1 MVGLV
6 TLVIILVGSVTST
19 CLRSSLG
26 DMRTYSAP
34 ILPISS
40 GGWPGHNST
49 TRGLSATAFFS
60 SAEATDQAT
69 HTQEMNEILAN
80 RFMMAPLHIEIHP
93 AAESHR
99 GDARQTGQRPEHIP
113 LTDG

>member
-1 MVGLV
+1 MVIVGLV

-40 GGWPGHNST
+40 GGLPGHNSKT
-49 TRGLSATAFFS
+49 SGFSVAAFFS
-60 SAEATDQAT
+60 SAPAIGQAT
-69 HTQEMNEILAN
+69 HNQVITEMIAIC
-80 RFMMAPLHIEIHP
+80 FMMAPLHIEIHP
-93 AAESHR
+93 AAESHC
-99 GDARQTGQRPEHIP
+99 GDARQTCQGPKHIS
-113 LTDG
+113 

>member
-19 CLRSSLG
+19 CLRSSFG

-40 GGWPGHNST
+40 GGWPGHSST

-60 SAEATDQAT
+60 SAAATDQAT
-69 HTQEMNEILAN
+69 HTQEMNEILAS
-80 RFMMAPLHIEIHP
+80 RFMVLLSYKRWLGPP
-93 AAESHR
+93 ACLR
-99 GDARQTGQRPEHIP
+99 GPAGCGEGRFRR
-113 LTDG
+113 L